1 MEFHVVVFVVV
12 VGYGADVENDLYAEE

>member
-1 MEFHVVVFVVV
+1 MEFHVFVFVVV